1 MPFDMASPPA
11 VPSHVSE
18 NIETIA
24 QLNAESGSRVGRHQ
38 RAVEALTRHLG
49 RPRTLYALVG
59 TAGIWVIY
67 NATAI
72 WAGWPAPDHA
82 PFYALQGM
90 LTAYAAIVATTV
102 LTAQNRLNHEAE
114 RRGHLEL
121 QVILIAEQKATKII
135 SLLEELR
142 RDLPNVRDRK
152 DAVAEAM
159 QQRAN
164 PGQVLSA
171 LETSLENGQ
180 TGPATADDT
189 SGATSSKSPKTSG
202 LGESGDGS
210 K

>member
-1 MPFDMASPPA
+1 MPFDMASRPA

-24 QLNAESGSRVGRHQ
+24 QLSAESGSRVGRHQ
-38 RAVEALTRHLG
+38 RAIEALTRQLG

-59 TAGIWVIY
+59 AASVWVIY
-67 NATAI
+67 NVAAR
-72 WAGWPAPDHA
+72 WMGWLVLDHP

-121 QVILIAEQKATKII
+121 QVILVAEQKATKII

-159 QQRAN
+159 QERAN
-164 PGQVLSA
+164 PSEVLSA

-180 TGPATADDT
+180 PGPATADDT